1 MQEQKTQYKAIRRT
15 VKSKMKQPNKESM
28 MINDDKEQQYAK
40 IMMT

>member
-15 VKSKMKQPNKESM
+15 VKSKLKQPNKESM
-28 MINDDKEQQYAK
+28 MTITEQQYAK